1 MSQQS
6 QVEGIPLVNN
16 PNPVLVSFA
25 GGVSGGTSAVDKSAF
40 TPSVSSETPIG
51 GIVDD
56 VATSTVGEGETGVA
70 RITAYRAIHS
80 FIVNALGVALGTLTA
95 PFRVDPTGTT
105 TQPVTVKDGTNA
117 SCMDDAN
124 HALQVNVVAGAIVDP
139 KSPTASDTAP
149 ITVDI
154 TPAVSIIASNASRKA
169 VYVFNVSTGGQTI
182 KLGYGAAPTN
192 YNIPILP
199 NGGFVETVYTGQ
211 IKAIASANGAIA
223 TVVEM

>member
-6 QVEGIPLVNN
+6 QIEGIPIVNN
-16 PNPVLVSFA
+16 PNPVLVTISGGA
-25 GGVSGGTSAVDKSAF
+25 GGGTSAVDKSAF
-40 TPSVSSETPIG
+40 TPGVSTETPIG
-51 GIVDD
+51 GIFDD

-80 FIVNALGVALGTLTA
+80 FIVNAVGVALGTLTA

-105 TQPVTVKDGTNA
+105 TQPTTIKDGTNA
-117 SCMDDAN
+117 SAMDDAN
-124 HALQVNVVAGAIVDP
+124 QALRVNVVAGAIVDP
-139 KSPTASDTAP
+139 KSATASDTAP

-154 TPAVSIIASNASRKA
+154 TPAVSLIASNASRKA
-169 VYVFNVSTGGQTI
+169 VYIFNTSTGGQVI

-192 YNIPILP
+192 YNIPIYP
-199 NGGFVETVYTGQ
+199 GGGFVETIYTGQ
-211 IKAIASANGAIA
+211 IKAIASANTATA